1 MGTIDA
7 PNIAQDAIQIAQMPQ
22 NALQEYA
29 RTAAL
34 QQQTAASAQEMQQ
47 RQQLAPGALQ
57 QQQQVTQ
64 AQQMQIDQ
72 QKAMNQAYTDA
83 FKPDANGNLQLD
95 PDALQKSLVQAGHG
109 SAIPNVMEGMTN
121 YQKAKTD
128 LQTKQQELQTKT
140 QDAMGNLGY
149 ALQQANYDPQLAHT
163 IIQDHLNDPGLT
175 PQQRQSLTAE
185 QQQIS
190 QNPALIKQI
199 ADQWVAQS
207 PAQQAKVQE
216 RAKARADNATAAHQE
231 FINNLTAN
239 SKPGDFHKQIADLI
253 PGTDAQSIQQRQFV
267 EGQVDAS
274 LGRGDLDSAKKFI
287 DQQYENTLSVNKDIA
302 VQTNPQIQ
310 AGKVAVAGATAAAR
324 QKAQTGNYGEANDP
338 MIDMVG
344 QNRVDLATAMQRVPP
359 AAKEKFLTN
368 LAAAYPEY
376 QQQVYSTRQA
386 LMKSATSGDI
396 GKNVT
401 AFNTAIS
408 HAQQLSQA
416 ADALSNGDLP
426 TLNKLGNALGYQ
438 FGSDKTTNFNVIKN
452 ALSGEISKV
461 FKGGEATDAE
471 IKAVQEPFS
480 SANSPAQLK
489 GAIDNAIH
497 LMNSKR
503 DALQQQYQQGMQG
516 KPNFGGDQNRGGGGK
531 TLPMSA
537 IQRAAKDHGVSVDE
551 ATRQAKAAGY
561 TIQ

>member
-1 MGTIDA
+1 MGTIPA
-7 PNIAQDAIQIAQMPQ
+7 PNISQDAIQIAQMPQ

-47 RQQLAPGALQ
+47 RSLEMQAQQRQLNDQDALTKTIAQFDPSQHSITDLPKMITANGGSGQAALQ
-57 QQQQVTQ
+57 AQQSMIAQRQNYLKMSDDQFAQEEKKADLFRGVHDAVTQ
-64 AQQMQIDQ
+64 ADPKDKNAVYQQGLRRLSASGIDVSKEPIEYPGDDVFAQ
-72 QKAMNQAYTDA
+72 HLAPIQLHSAFVEQASKDR
-83 FKPDANGNLQLD
+83 
-95 PDALQKSLVQAGHG
+95 QA
-109 SAIPNVMEGMTN
+109 A
-121 YQKAKTD
+121 
-128 LQTKQQELQTKT
+128 QE
-140 QDAMGNLGY
+140 N
-149 ALQQANYDPQLAHT
+149 
-163 IIQDHLNDPGLT
+163 
-175 PQQRQSLTAE
+175 
-185 QQQIS
+185 
-190 QNPALIKQI
+190 
-199 ADQWVAQS
+199 
-207 PAQQAKVQE
+207 
-216 RAKARADNATAAHQE
+216 AKARLDNAQAAHQE
-231 FINNLTAN
+231 FVNNLTAN
-239 SKPGDFHKQIADLI
+239 SKPGDFDK
-253 PGTDAQSIQQRQFV
+253 
-267 EGQVDAS
+267 QVDALIPPTGAQGQS
-274 LGRGDLDSAKKFI
+274 QNQFVKGQVNAALARGDLDSAKKFI
-287 DQQYENTLSVNKDIA
+287 DQQYENTLGVNKDIA

-396 GKNVT
+396 GKNIT